1 VIIIIVFLAI
11 YIPTLFIMA
20 WKGKDIIRYILNK
33 YYKIRRRS
41 SVRRI
46 EEALKEYGKYE
57 EKPEEKT
64 YEGDE

>member
-1 VIIIIVFLAI
+1 
-11 YIPTLFIMA
+11 MA